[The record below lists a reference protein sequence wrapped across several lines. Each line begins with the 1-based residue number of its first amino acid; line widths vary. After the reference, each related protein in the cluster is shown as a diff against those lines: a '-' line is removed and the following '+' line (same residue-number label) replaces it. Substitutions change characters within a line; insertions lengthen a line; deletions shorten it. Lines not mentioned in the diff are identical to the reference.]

1 MRVSWDAVCAYG
13 QIGLQVI
20 QGNEIS
26 QFEIKKIHD
35 CFSVLREIRCSSF
48 FNSILIKIII
58 KFDVNTAIWLADPPG
73 ATLVIHD
80 NQG

>member
-1 MRVSWDAVCAYG
+1 MVVGFIITYGAYG

-48 FNSILIKIII
+48 FNSILIK
-58 KFDVNTAIWLADPPG
+58 
-73 ATLVIHD
+73 D
-80 NQG
+80 NN

>member
-1 MRVSWDAVCAYG
+1 VCAYG

-26 QFEIKKIHD
+26 QFEIKKVHD

-48 FNSILIKIII
+48 FNSILIK
-58 KFDVNTAIWLADPPG
+58 
-73 ATLVIHD
+73 D
-80 NQG
+80 NNLI